1 MVSGEVSVDNDILVP
16 DGVTLTL
23 EPGTVLKIVPAEN
36 TDVMTI
42 LIGAAAGFLFGA
54 SVPPASMK

>member
-1 MVSGEVSVDNDILVP
+1 MSFLDDRPIAKVVSGAILIIS
-16 DGVTLTL
+16 
-23 EPGTVLKIVPAEN
+23 TVVYATGIVPPEN